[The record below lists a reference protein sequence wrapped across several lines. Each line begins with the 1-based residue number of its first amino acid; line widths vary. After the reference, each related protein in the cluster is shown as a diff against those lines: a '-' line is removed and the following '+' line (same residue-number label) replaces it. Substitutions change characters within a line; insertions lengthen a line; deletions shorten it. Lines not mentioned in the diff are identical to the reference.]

1 MMRLGLKQKLWLP
14 LILCL
19 MALVAVF
26 TFVNYQLYQAQ
37 MDERKNSLQ
46 HIVNIAVNITQ
57 DYQQLVSKGV
67 LSKDDA

>member
-1 MMRLGLKQKLWLP
+1 MRLGLKQKLWLP